1 MQEIHTLKHGSKA
14 KRDRIGEIVLPD
26 YTRGEELFN
35 TLTHALGIVIG
46 IVILILAASAAAG
59 SGSAWDMA
67 GGNIYSVSMIA
78 LYTISTV
85 YHGLPRGRAKQAMR
99 IVDHCTIYLLIA
111 GTYTP
116 ILLTAI
122 RPEHPVLAWTVF
134 ACEWGLAAAAA
145 FMTAYD
151 LRRSAKL
158 SMACYIVMGWLIVL
172 VLRPA
177 IEALT
182 LRGFMWLL
190 AGGVSYTVGAVL
202 YGVGKKKRYIHG
214 VFHIFVDIASV
225 LQAVCVLRY
234 AL

>member
-1 MQEIHTLKHGSKA
+1 MQEIRKFGQRSGA
-14 KRDRIGEIVLPD
+14 SRDRIGEIVLPD

-46 IVILILAASAAAG
+46 VVILILAVSISAK

-67 GGNIYSVSMIA
+67 GGVIYGVSMIL

-85 YHGLPRGRAKQAMR
+85 YHGLPKCRAKQAMR

-116 ILLTAI
+116 ILLSAI
-122 RPEHPVLAWTVF
+122 RPEHPALAWTVF
-134 ACEWGLAAAAA
+134 ACEWGLAAVAAC
-145 FMTAYD
+145 MTAYD

-182 LRGFMWLL
+182 LRGFLWLL

-214 VFHIFVDIASV
+214 VFHIFVDIASI
-225 LQAVCVLRY
+225 LQAVCVLCY